1 MSTLLKIFHFIFIHQ
16 QFDIMFLD
24 ILLFLNLILIL
35 SLNLIRRIAPKF
47 PTLAAFQAFCYTVKQ
62 YKM

>member
-1 MSTLLKIFHFIFIHQ
+1 MITLLRIFHFIFIHQ
-16 QFDIMFLD
+16 HSDVMFFD

-35 SLNLIRRIAPKF
+35 SLNLIRQIAPKF

-62 YKM
+62 CKM